1 MLITKEQQEALVYM
15 YVRDKHT
22 TDECIGFIDG
32 VNSIM
37 ELIGKID
44 RIDRIDKEKGTSD
57 IEKILI
63 DFLSFLNENGYI
75 NDYDFVYETQI
86 KKFIN
91 QIKTNL

>member
-1 MLITKEQQEALVYM
+1 MFVKMAYKKRLADARK
-15 YVRDKHT
+15 
-22 TDECIGFIDG
+22 
-32 VNSIM
+32 IM

-44 RIDRIDKEKGTSD
+44 KEKETVD

-63 DFLSFLNENGYI
+63 DFLSFLNKNGYI

>member
-1 MLITKEQQEALVYM
+1 MAYKKRLADARK
-15 YVRDKHT
+15 
-22 TDECIGFIDG
+22 
-32 VNSIM
+32 IM

-44 RIDRIDKEKGTSD
+44 KEKGTTD
-57 IEKILI
+57 IEIILI

-91 QIKTNL
+91 QLNKSK

>member
-1 MLITKEQQEALVYM
+1 MFVKMAYKKRLADARK
-15 YVRDKHT
+15 
-22 TDECIGFIDG
+22 
-32 VNSIM
+32 IM
-37 ELIGKID
+37 EL
-44 RIDRIDKEKGTSD
+44 IDRIDKEKGTSD

-91 QIKTNL
+91 QINKSK

>member
-1 MLITKEQQEALVYM
+1 MLITKEQQEALVNM
-15 YVRDKHT
+15 YVMDKHT

-32 VNSIM
+32 VNAIM
-37 ELIGKID
+37 ELICK
-44 RIDRIDKEKGTSD
+44 IDKETAD

-91 QIKTNL
+91 QIKTNLCENK

>member
-1 MLITKEQQEALVYM
+1 MFVKMAYKKRLADARK
-15 YVRDKHT
+15 
-22 TDECIGFIDG
+22 
-32 VNSIM
+32 IM
-37 ELIGKID
+37 EL
-44 RIDRIDKEKGTSD
+44 IDRIDKEKGTSD

-91 QIKTNL
+91 QIKTNK

>member
-1 MLITKEQQEALVYM
+1 MSITIEQQQAIIDRYISQE
-15 YVRDKHT
+15 HSI
-22 TDECIGFIDG
+22 DECIGFIDG
-32 VNSIM
+32 VNTIM
-37 ELIGKID
+37 ELIGK
-44 RIDRIDKEKGTSD
+44 IDKEKGTSD

-91 QIKTNL
+91 QIKTNK

>member
-44 RIDRIDKEKGTSD
+44 KEKGTTD
-57 IEKILI
+57 IEIILI

-91 QIKTNL
+91 QIKTNK

>member
-1 MLITKEQQEALVYM
+1 MFVKMAYKKRLADARK
-15 YVRDKHT
+15 
-22 TDECIGFIDG
+22 
-32 VNSIM
+32 IM
-37 ELIGKID
+37 EL
-44 RIDRIDKEKGTSD
+44 IDRIDKEKGTTD

-91 QIKTNL
+91 QINKSK

>member
-1 MLITKEQQEALVYM
+1 MLITKEQQEALVNM
-15 YVRDKHT
+15 YVKDKHT

-44 RIDRIDKEKGTSD
+44 KEKGTTD
-57 IEKILI
+57 IEIILI
-63 DFLSFLNENGYI
+63 DFLSFLNKNGYI

-86 KKFIN
+86 KKFIK
-91 QIKTNL
+91 QINKSK